1 MKKISTALIFT
12 FCISFILVN
21 QSFANGVLRDSM
33 GPVSG
38 GRGGTNIAHID
49 NGILIHDN
57 PSALTEL
64 NGKRVEADF
73 DFLALS
79 MNYRDPQNDEDGE
92 DILCFMP
99 SLSYAQELAQGR
111 FGVGF
116 GVYHPAGFST
126 DYDLVHPIYGE
137 QKYASDACLTKI
149 LFGFGWKITDGMSL
163 GIAAGPAYSK
173 VKLEE
178 PYTFQTGP
186 LQGATALID
195 VEGDAWALAWNI
207 GAQWRI
213 SSDTTLGVA
222 YHYQDKFE
230 MRGNCDL
237 DVTGSP
243 LAALVPDPTAH
254 YSKAEFD
261 FTWPQSLGVGMTHRL
276 KDGHRI
282 SADVKWIDWSSAFD
296 ELTFKLSSGDNAGY
310 DGLAQTSSPKDT
322 VPLDWKDSYSFRL
335 GYEYLLTMADTLH
348 TLRFGYLYNRNPVP
362 DSTLVPVIPGI
373 LEHVVS
379 VGYGRNW
386 KNWTFDVAYAY
397 SFGSRQSV
405 GTSKIIGGDYDD
417 SSVDIDGHLLRFG
430 IQYHF

>member
-1 MKKISTALIFT
+1 MKQIFT
-12 FCISFILVN
+12 VLVLSLCISLILVN

-64 NGKRVEADF
+64 KGKRVEVDF
-73 DFLALS
+73 DFLSLS
-79 MNYRDPQNDEDGE
+79 TNYRDPQNDEDGE

-116 GVYHPAGFST
+116 GVYSSAGFST
-126 DYDLVHPIYGE
+126 DYDLDHLIYGE

-149 LFGFGWKITDGMSL
+149 LFGFGWKITNGVSV

-173 VKLEE
+173 VELEE
-178 PYTFQTGP
+178 PYAFQTGSLAGFP
-186 LQGATALID
+186 ALID
-195 VEGDAWALAWNI
+195 IQGDAWALAWNI

-213 SSDTTLGVA
+213 SPNTTLGVA

-230 MRGNCDL
+230 MSGDCDL
-237 DVTGSP
+237 DVTGSGLP
-243 LAALVPDPTAH
+243 VPDPTAH
-254 YSKAEFD
+254 YDKVEFD
-261 FTWPQSLGVGMTHRL
+261 FTWPQTLGVGMTHRL
-276 KDGHRI
+276 KDSHRI
-282 SADVKWIDWSSAFD
+282 SADVAWIDWSSAFD
-296 ELTFKLSSGDNAGY
+296 EVKFKLSDGDNPAFGY
-310 DGLAQTSSPKDT
+310 SAQDT
-322 VPLDWKDSYSFRL
+322 FPLDWKDSYAFRL
-335 GYEYLLTMADTLH
+335 GYEYLLNVED
-348 TLRFGYLYNRNPVP
+348 TLRFGYVYNRNPVP

-373 LEHVVS
+373 LQHLVS

-386 KNWTFDVAYAY
+386 KSWTLDVAYQY

-405 GTSKIIGGDYDD
+405 GTSKIIDIVGDYDD
-417 SSVDIDGHLLRFG
+417 SSVDVDAHVLRLG

>member
-12 FCISFILVN
+12 LCISFILVN
-21 QSFANGVLRDSM
+21 QSFANGVVRDSM

-73 DFLALS
+73 DFVALS

-92 DILCFMP
+92 DTLCFIP
-99 SLSYAQELAQGR
+99 SMSYAQELAQGR

-116 GVYHPAGFST
+116 GVYSPAGFST

-149 LFGFGWKITDGMSL
+149 LFGFGWKITDGVSL

-173 VKLEE
+173 VELEE

-186 LQGATALID
+186 LAGVPALID
-195 VEGDAWALAWNI
+195 MEGDAWALAWNI

-213 SSDTTLGVA
+213 SPNTTLGLA

-230 MRGNCDL
+230 MSGDCDV
-237 DVTGSP
+237 DATGVLP
-243 LAALVPDPTAH
+243 VPDPTAH
-254 YSKAEFD
+254 YDKVEFD

-276 KDGHRI
+276 KGGHRI
-282 SADVKWIDWSSAFD
+282 SADVAWIDWSSAFD
-296 ELTFKLSSGDNAGY
+296 DVTFKLSDGDNPVFDATIGN
-310 DGLAQTSSPKDT
+310 APQDT
-322 VPLDWKDSYSFRL
+322 LSLNWKDSYAYRL
-335 GYEYLLTMADTLH
+335 GYEYLLTVADTL
-348 TLRFGYLYNRNPVP
+348 RCGYVYNRNPVP

-373 LEHVVS
+373 LEHLVS
-379 VGYGRNW
+379 IGYGRNGKKW
-386 KNWTFDVAYAY
+386 SFDVAYQY

-405 GTSKIIGGDYDD
+405 GTSKIVGGDYDN
-417 SSVDIDGHLLRFG
+417 SSVDVDAHVFRLG
-430 IQYHF
+430 IQYRF

>member
-1 MKKISTALIFT
+1 MKRIFTALIFT
-12 FCISFILVN
+12 FCISLILVN
-21 QSFANGVLRDSM
+21 QSFANGVVRDSM

-57 PSALTEL
+57 PSALTEVK
-64 NGKRVEADF
+64 GKRVEADL

-79 MNYRDPQNDEDGE
+79 MNYRDPENDKDGK
-92 DILCFMP
+92 DILCFIP

-116 GVYHPAGFST
+116 GVYSPAGFST
-126 DYDLVHPIYGE
+126 EYNLVHPIYGR

-149 LFGFGWKITDGMSL
+149 LVGFGWKMTDRVSL
-163 GIAAGPAYSK
+163 GIAAGPAYSE

-186 LQGATALID
+186 LQGAAALID
-195 VEGDAWALAWNI
+195 MQADAWALAWNI

-213 SSDTTLGVA
+213 SSNTTLGVA

-230 MRGNCDL
+230 MRGNCDI
-237 DVTGSP
+237 DVTGHP
-243 LAALVPDPTAH
+243 VLAGLVPDPTAH

-276 KDGHRI
+276 NDGHRV

-296 ELTFKLSSGDNAGY
+296 EVTFKLSSGDNAGF
-310 DGLAQTSSPKDT
+310 DALAGDSPEDT
-322 VPLDWKDSYSFRL
+322 LPLDWKDSYAFRL
-335 GYEYLLTMADTLH
+335 GYEYLLTMADTL
-348 TLRFGYLYNRNPVP
+348 RFGYIYNRNPVP

-386 KNWTFDVAYAY
+386 KNWTLDVAYKY

-405 GTSKIIGGDYDD
+405 GSSKILGGDYDN
-417 SSVDIDGHLLRFG
+417 SSVDIDAHVFRLG